1 MDRAA
6 EWFVLLTAL
15 PVGLSHLFRPGDW
28 QAAYAA
34 LHRLGRPGA
43 FANGG
48 LSLFPGAALVAAHPA
63 WAGPGVVV
71 TALGWLMVLKG
82 AGCLLSP
89 DKALRSM
96 AAGAGS
102 GRWFQ
107 VGGVILLA
115 VGVAAGW
122 ALWGGWN

>member
-1 MDRAA
+1 VDRAA

-28 QAAYAA
+28 RAAYAA

-48 LSLFPGAALVAAHPA
+48 LSLAPGAALVAAHPG
-63 WAGPGVVV
+63 WAGPGAVV

-82 AGCLLSP
+82 TACLLAP

-96 AAGAGS
+96 AAGAESDRGF
-102 GRWFQ
+102 RL
-107 VGGVILLA
+107 GGVVLMA
-115 VGVAAGW
+115 VGAAVGW
-122 ALWGGWN
+122 ALWAG

>member
-6 EWFVLLTAL
+6 EWFVLLTAV

-28 QAAYAA
+28 RAAYAA

-43 FANGG
+43 FLNGG
-48 LSLFPGAALVAAHPA
+48 LSLFAGAALVAAHPI
-63 WAGPGVVV
+63 WGGPGVVV
-71 TALGWLMVLKG
+71 TVLGWLMVAKG
-82 AGCLLSP
+82 AGCLLLP

-102 GRWFQ
+102 GAGFRI
-107 VGGVILLA
+107 GGVVLL
-115 VGVAAGW
+115 GVAAAAGY
-122 ALWGGWN
+122 ALWAG